1 MPADQRGSTYQTKR
15 GHGIRWYDESGV
27 RRRRAGFGSRS
38 EARAWFETIERPRMR
53 GEDVAPEPFTLAEHV
68 DRYLDAHAVGRDPK
82 TIDVLR
88 FRLGYATR
96 VFGELRLDELERRVP
111 ELAAWTATLPAGSRY
126 GIVQAARQCLEAAVR
141 WGLIGSNPM
150 KLAGRN
156 PQPKRDEVMPFEQD
170 EVDRLADELG
180 PIYGPLVTVAAYTGL
195 RPSEWAALEWRDV
208 DKTAGVLTVERAFS
222 YGRVK
227 APKTKGSRRRVP
239 LPTRASAALELVPR
253 RLDCRLVF
261 PGPRGAHIDLRNW
274 RKREWKPALDAA
286 GLPTTRRPYDLRHTY
301 ASWSLAA
308 GVPAYDVA
316 RYMGTSV
323 RMLDLTYGHLV
334 KGSETVARDRMDAFA
349 AKGRVQESTKQ
360 AAVVPQQP
368 EPRERDKPR
377 QRGRVR

>member
-68 DRYLDAHAVGRDPK
+68 DRYLAAHAVGRDVK